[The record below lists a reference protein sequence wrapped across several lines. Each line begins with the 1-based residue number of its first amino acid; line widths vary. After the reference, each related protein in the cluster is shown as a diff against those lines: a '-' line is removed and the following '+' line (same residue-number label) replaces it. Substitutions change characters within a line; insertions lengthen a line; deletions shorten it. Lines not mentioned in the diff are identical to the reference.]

1 MDLIYHILGCG
12 AHTSSDGRRTAQRR
26 AAVGGVH
33 VSAPCAGAAQLDY
46 YLSAVRGA
54 VSGGRRT
61 EQWRAAIGGAHVN
74 APCAGAAQLG
84 VP

>member
-1 MDLIYHILGCG
+1 MVIGTHLPTPLGAQGVTIPIFFRGWGGAVDL
-12 AHTSSDGRRTAQRR
+12 DRRI
-26 AAVGGVH
+26 
-33 VSAPCAGAAQLDY
+33 
-46 YLSAVRGA
+46 LSAVRGA